1 MLSISTCL
9 GNLKPQVVLDVE
21 MVIWKSLFS
30 LASGKIDPTDLLQQL
45 SADLPWAD
53 IEAAPPNVSQ
63 WFNLGK
69 FHHTMGT
76 FC

>member
-9 GNLKPQVVLDVE
+9 GNSKPQVVLDVE
-21 MVIWKSLFS
+21 MAIWKTLFS
-30 LASGKIDPTDLLQQL
+30 LASGMIDPFDLLQQL

-53 IEAAPPNVSQ
+53 IEAAPPNISQ

>member
-9 GNLKPQVVLDVE
+9 GNSKPQVVLDVE
-21 MVIWKSLFS
+21 MAIWKMLFS
-30 LASGKIDPTDLLQQL
+30 LASGMMDPFDVLQQL
-45 SADLPWAD
+45 SAQLPWAD
-53 IEAAPPNVSQ
+53 IDAAPLNVAQ

-69 FHHTMGT
+69 FPHTIST